1 MFKYSITAYVKDKT
15 GYYLGSEQVTP
26 ITVYA
31 KNAKEAEDKALTVV
45 PDKHSHG
52 SNYKWV
58 IKINKIEEVVS
69 N

>member
-45 PDKHSHG
+45 PEKHSYG

>member
-1 MFKYSITAYVKDKT
+1 MFKYNITAYVEDKT

-45 PDKHSHG
+45 PEKHSYR
-52 SNYKWV
+52 SNFKWV
-58 IKINKIEEVVS
+58 INIDKIEEVIS